1 MKKFLRKPAMIICV
15 SVLVIAGAAV
25 SVASFKER
33 SKTDTIE
40 TVTSIPVEVL
50 QEESIEPVGN
60 ADVQSVAKPN
70 MHNVS
75 YEQQAEAIQER
86 QSRRNEQFQLSST
99 E

>member
-1 MKKFLRKPAMIICV
+1 MKKFLRKPAMILCV

-33 SKTDTIE
+33 SKTDTTE
-40 TVTSIPVEVL
+40 TMTSIPVDVP
-50 QEESIEPVGN
+50 QEESIEPIGN
-60 ADVQSVAKPN
+60 TEVQSAAKPN

-75 YEQQAEAIQER
+75 YEQQADAIQER